1 MGTRAQTG
9 ILGLA
14 ALVLAAGAFLWI
26 HGRAERARPALASA
40 SVISPAKPG
49 EAPAPSKA
57 PEGSTVTEREK
68 PEPAPEPGTPR
79 AGETLEFAADVSKLT
94 NVANLR
100 LQVLNRGDF
109 QGKNAWHLRAIAHTE
124 NPLRMIFE
132 LDDQFDSY
140 SDAGNFS
147 SLQYEMHLNE
157 RGEKVDSVQR
167 MVTHAEDHP
176 APNATSTHVMPETR
190 DPLGLMQY
198 LRGVDWSQTREVR
211 SPVYDGHKLYDVRA
225 AASALSQNVTV
236 TAGTYSAS
244 KIDIRVFEN
253 GAEMKDA
260 HFSLYLVNNAAR
272 TPALLEA
279 VLPFATARVELVSAK

>member
-1 MGTRAQTG
+1 MSTRPQTG
-9 ILGLA
+9 ILAFA
-14 ALVLAAGAFLWI
+14 AVALAAGAFLWI
-26 HGRAERARPALASA
+26 HERADRSRPALASSAA
-40 SVISPAKPG
+40 SSPAKPS
-49 EAPAPSKA
+49 EAPATNKA
-57 PEGSTVTEREK
+57 PVGSSATVRER
-68 PEPAPEPGTPR
+68 PEPEPDPGSPR

-100 LQVLNRGDF
+100 LQVLNRSEF
-109 QGKNAWHLRAIAHTE
+109 QGKSAWHLRAFAHTE

-132 LDDQFDSY
+132 LDDQFDSF

-147 SLQYEMHLNE
+147 SFQYEMHLKE

-167 MVTHAEDHP
+167 MVTRTEDH
-176 APNATSTHVMPETR
+176 ATPNATSTHVVPGTR

-198 LRGVDWSQTREVR
+198 LRGVDWSKTHEVR

-225 AASALSQNVTV
+225 GASALSQNVAV
-236 TAGTYSAS
+236 PAGTYSAS
-244 KIDIRVFEN
+244 KIDIRVFDN
-253 GAEMKDA
+253 GTEMKDA
-260 HFSLYLVNNAAR
+260 RFALYLINNPAR